1 MYFCPGGQNNSA
13 HLHVLMISTTN
24 LLVGGGGGNC
34 GYRGPMPHPLRP
46 LNYNSDEREAFSQLQ
61 PVPEALTFA
70 AEAGGVQGG
79 THVAHTQLLLLQ
91 LHANHLPRVVAV
103 ANEQGHL
110 HGVVAQCPD
119 GDDVCGSEQRD
130 SVHLQNAVPDRQS
143 PVFLCSS
150 S

>member
-1 MYFCPGGQNNSA
+1 
-13 HLHVLMISTTN
+13 
-24 LLVGGGGGNC
+24 
-34 GYRGPMPHPLRP
+34 MPHPLRP
-46 LNYNSDEREAFSQLQ
+46 LNCNSDEREAFSQLQ

-119 GDDVCGSEQRD
+119 GDDVCGSEQ
-130 SVHLQNAVPDRQS
+130 
-143 PVFLCSS
+143 
-150 S
+150 